1 MPTQYA
7 FRVLLYLELCIFPY
21 FRTEADVLEVR
32 NAQSYALIAALRLH
46 KRLSLTRAFVLW
58 INSATA
64 IHEIIELFELEE
76 SLKGHLVQL
85 PCNEQG
91 LTQLEQVA

>member
-1 MPTQYA
+1 MYWRWEMHKAMPWLQLSGCT
-7 FRVLLYLELCIFPY
+7 R
-21 FRTEADVLEVR
+21 D
-32 NAQSYALIAALRLH
+32 
-46 KRLSLTRAFVLW
+46 SLTRAFVLW